1 MNDENAVMEPET
13 ETEATGRKYTPLT
26 DEQKQAATL
35 RRDASLL
42 RKYGQGAEA
51 DKLEAQADQ
60 IAPVRA
66 HGNKRVDPLAV
77 LTDAEQGQLVQ
88 YFKTTKQGFKVIAE
102 HISAAKLAAIAGSI
116 A

>member
-1 MNDENAVMEPET
+1 MNDETEVLDSET
-13 ETEATGRKYTPLT
+13 EVEATGRKYTPLT
-26 DEQKQAATL
+26 AEQKQAATL

-42 RKYGQGAEA
+42 RKYGQTAEA

-77 LTDAEQGQLVQ
+77 LTDAEQGKLVNHFQ
-88 YFKTTKQGFKVIAE
+88 TTKKGFKVIAE